1 MKVNYYE
8 VLGVERG
15 ASEQE
20 IRDRFRKLARE
31 NHPDRYNGSDKADAE
46 RKFQTLTEAVNVL
59 TNVTRRRQHD
69 SELSSTTSKGTADF
83 AQVARAYLG
92 KGVKAFK
99 EGDFRTAYENFDMA
113 VKHNGQDAKA
123 FHYLALA
130 AVRVPSMARQA
141 VQAIETAVQREP
153 VNATYLKDAGL
164 ILKRAGL
171 VAKAL
176 IGMQV
181 TAFGLTHVGRQR
193 QHNEDS
199 YLVADEPGLFLV
211 ADGMG
216 GHAAGEIASRIAVDS
231 ISEFILH
238 TKEDDGTWP
247 HAYDEHY
254 KRSTNRLMAAVR
266 LANTRVLEAMRK
278 DARLRGMGTT
288 VVACL
293 ADDDMM
299 SFAHVGDSRA
309 YLIRAGHL
317 SRITNDHS
325 WVFEQV
331 QAGMLTEAEAEKH
344 PLRNVITRA
353 LGGAL
358 SVTPDASEVETR
370 SGDVYLLCSDGL
382 TGMVP
387 EDEIRDI
394 VDKNTDDLEKACQVL
409 IDTANERGG
418 LDNVTAILVKTT

>member
-1 MKVNYYE
+1 
-8 VLGVERG
+8 
-15 ASEQE
+15 
-20 IRDRFRKLARE
+20 
-31 NHPDRYNGSDKADAE
+31 
-46 RKFQTLTEAVNVL
+46 
-59 TNVTRRRQHD
+59 
-69 SELSSTTSKGTADF
+69 
-83 AQVARAYLG
+83 
-92 KGVKAFK
+92 
-99 EGDFRTAYENFDMA
+99 
-113 VKHNGQDAKA
+113 
-123 FHYLALA
+123 
-130 AVRVPSMARQA
+130 
-141 VQAIETAVQREP
+141 
-153 VNATYLKDAGL
+153 
-164 ILKRAGL
+164 
-171 VAKAL
+171 
-176 IGMQV
+176 MQV
-181 TAFGLTHVGRQR
+181 KSFGLTHVGRQR

-199 YLVADEPGLFLV
+199 FLVEDKARLYLV

-238 TKEDDGTWP
+238 SKEDDGTWP

-254 KRSTNRLMAAVR
+254 RRSTNKLMAAVR
-266 LANTRVLEAMRK
+266 MANTQVLEAMRK

-293 ADDDMM
+293 ADADTM

-309 YLIRAGHL
+309 YLIREGQL

-331 QAGMLTEAEAEKH
+331 QAGMLTEAGAEKH

-358 SVTPDASEVETR
+358 SVTPDASEVESR
-370 SGDVYLLCSDGL
+370 PGDVYLLCSDGL

-387 EDEIRDI
+387 EDEILR
-394 VDKNTDDLEKACQVL
+394 VVSENEDLEKACQTL
-409 IDTANERGG
+409 IDLANERGG

>member
-1 MKVNYYE
+1 M
-8 VLGVERG
+8 
-15 ASEQE
+15 E
-20 IRDRFRKLARE
+20 I
-31 NHPDRYNGSDKADAE
+31 KA
-46 RKFQTLTEAVNVL
+46 
-59 TNVTRRRQHD
+59 
-69 SELSSTTSKGTADF
+69 
-83 AQVARAYLG
+83 Y
-92 KGVKAFK
+92 
-99 EGDFRTAYENFDMA
+99 
-113 VKHNGQDAKA
+113 
-123 FHYLALA
+123 
-130 AVRVPSMARQA
+130 
-141 VQAIETAVQREP
+141 
-153 VNATYLKDAGL
+153 
-164 ILKRAGL
+164 
-171 VAKAL
+171 
-176 IGMQV
+176 
-181 TAFGLTHVGRQR
+181 GLTHVGRQR

-199 YLVADEPGLFLV
+199 YLVADEAKLFLV

-247 HAYDEHY
+247 HAYDEHF

-293 ADDDMM
+293 ADGETM
-299 SFAHVGDSRA
+299 SVAHVGDSRA
-309 YLIRAGHL
+309 YMIRNNQL
-317 SRITNDHS
+317 QRITNDHS

-358 SVTPDASEVETR
+358 QVTPDASEIEVKE
-370 SGDVYLLCSDGL
+370 GDVFLLCSDGL

-387 EDEIRDI
+387 EDEILK
-394 VDKNTDDLEKACQVL
+394 VVTQSNGDLEKACQKL
-409 IDTANERGG
+409 IEEANERGG
-418 LDNVTAILVKTT
+418 LDNVTAILVKAVW

>member
-1 MKVNYYE
+1 ME
-8 VLGVERG
+8 
-15 ASEQE
+15 
-20 IRDRFRKLARE
+20 
-31 NHPDRYNGSDKADAE
+31 
-46 RKFQTLTEAVNVL
+46 
-59 TNVTRRRQHD
+59 
-69 SELSSTTSKGTADF
+69 
-83 AQVARAYLG
+83 
-92 KGVKAFK
+92 VKA
-99 EGDFRTAYENFDMA
+99 Y
-113 VKHNGQDAKA
+113 
-123 FHYLALA
+123 
-130 AVRVPSMARQA
+130 
-141 VQAIETAVQREP
+141 
-153 VNATYLKDAGL
+153 
-164 ILKRAGL
+164 
-171 VAKAL
+171 
-176 IGMQV
+176 
-181 TAFGLTHVGRQR
+181 GLTHVGRQR

-199 YLVADEPGLFLV
+199 FLVEDGAKLYLV

-266 LANTRVLEAMRK
+266 MANTRVLEAMRK

-293 ADDDMM
+293 ADEGTV
-299 SFAHVGDSRA
+299 SVAHVGDSRA
-309 YLIRAGHL
+309 YLIRDGAL
-317 SRITNDHS
+317 SRLTNDHS

-358 SVTPDASEVETR
+358 SVTPDASEVESR
-370 SGDVYLLCSDGL
+370 PGDVYLLCSDGL

-387 EDEIRDI
+387 EDEILR
-394 VDKNTDDLEKACQVL
+394 VVSENGNDLEMACQNL
-409 IDTANERGG
+409 IDIANERGG
-418 LDNVTAILVKTT
+418 LDNVTAILVKTVS

>member
-1 MKVNYYE
+1 M
-8 VLGVERG
+8 
-15 ASEQE
+15 
-20 IRDRFRKLARE
+20 
-31 NHPDRYNGSDKADAE
+31 
-46 RKFQTLTEAVNVL
+46 NV
-59 TNVTRRRQHD
+59 
-69 SELSSTTSKGTADF
+69 K
-83 AQVARAYLG
+83 
-92 KGVKAFK
+92 
-99 EGDFRTAYENFDMA
+99 
-113 VKHNGQDAKA
+113 
-123 FHYLALA
+123 
-130 AVRVPSMARQA
+130 
-141 VQAIETAVQREP
+141 
-153 VNATYLKDAGL
+153 
-164 ILKRAGL
+164 
-171 VAKAL
+171 
-176 IGMQV
+176 
-181 TAFGLTHVGRQR
+181 AFGLTHVGRQR

-199 YLVADEPGLFLV
+199 FLVENDARLFLV

-238 TKEDDGTWP
+238 TKEDEGTWP
-247 HAYDEHY
+247 HAYDENL

-293 ADDDMM
+293 ADETTV
-299 SFAHVGDSRA
+299 SVAHVGDSRA
-309 YLIRAGHL
+309 YLIRDNQL

-358 SVTPDASEVETR
+358 QVSPDAREIEAK

-387 EDEIRDI
+387 EDEILRLVNSHDG
-394 VDKNTDDLEKACQVL
+394 DLEAACQEL
-409 IDTANERGG
+409 IDAANANGG
-418 LDNVTAILVKTT
+418 LDNVTAVLVRTE

>member
-1 MKVNYYE
+1 M
-8 VLGVERG
+8 
-15 ASEQE
+15 Q
-20 IRDRFRKLARE
+20 
-31 NHPDRYNGSDKADAE
+31 
-46 RKFQTLTEAVNVL
+46 
-59 TNVTRRRQHD
+59 
-69 SELSSTTSKGTADF
+69 
-83 AQVARAYLG
+83 
-92 KGVKAFK
+92 VKAC
-99 EGDFRTAYENFDMA
+99 
-113 VKHNGQDAKA
+113 
-123 FHYLALA
+123 
-130 AVRVPSMARQA
+130 
-141 VQAIETAVQREP
+141 
-153 VNATYLKDAGL
+153 
-164 ILKRAGL
+164 
-171 VAKAL
+171 
-176 IGMQV
+176 
-181 TAFGLTHVGRQR
+181 GLTHVGKQR

-199 YLVADEPGLFLV
+199 FLVEDNANLYLV

-247 HAYDEHY
+247 HAYDEHF

-293 ADDDMM
+293 ADGETM
-299 SFAHVGDSRA
+299 SVAHVGDSRA
-309 YLIRAGHL
+309 YMIRNNQL
-317 SRITNDHS
+317 QRITNDHS

-358 SVTPDASEVETR
+358 QVVPDATEINCQP
-370 SGDVYLLCSDGL
+370 GDVYLLCSDGL

-387 EDEIRDI
+387 EEEILRVVTTADG
-394 VDKNTDDLEKACQVL
+394 DLEKACKAL
-409 IDTANERGG
+409 IDAANERGG
-418 LDNVTAILVKTT
+418 LDNITAVLIRTE

>member
-1 MKVNYYE
+1 ME
-8 VLGVERG
+8 
-15 ASEQE
+15 
-20 IRDRFRKLARE
+20 
-31 NHPDRYNGSDKADAE
+31 
-46 RKFQTLTEAVNVL
+46 
-59 TNVTRRRQHD
+59 
-69 SELSSTTSKGTADF
+69 
-83 AQVARAYLG
+83 
-92 KGVKAFK
+92 VKA
-99 EGDFRTAYENFDMA
+99 Y
-113 VKHNGQDAKA
+113 
-123 FHYLALA
+123 
-130 AVRVPSMARQA
+130 
-141 VQAIETAVQREP
+141 
-153 VNATYLKDAGL
+153 
-164 ILKRAGL
+164 
-171 VAKAL
+171 
-176 IGMQV
+176 
-181 TAFGLTHVGRQR
+181 GLTHVGRSR

-199 YLVADEPGLFLV
+199 FLVEDAARLFLV

-288 VVACL
+288 VVACM
-293 ADDDMM
+293 ADNEIM

-309 YLIRAGHL
+309 YMIRDKHL

-358 SVTPDASEVETR
+358 QVNPDASEVEIRT
-370 SGDVYLLCSDGL
+370 GDIYLLCSDGL

-387 EDEIRDI
+387 EDEILRI
-394 VDKNTDDLEKACQVL
+394 VTEAADLEEAGQHLVES
-409 IDTANERGG
+409 ANEHGG
-418 LDNVTAILVKTT
+418 LDNVTTVLVKIL

>member
-1 MKVNYYE
+1 
-8 VLGVERG
+8 VE
-15 ASEQE
+15 
-20 IRDRFRKLARE
+20 
-31 NHPDRYNGSDKADAE
+31 
-46 RKFQTLTEAVNVL
+46 
-59 TNVTRRRQHD
+59 
-69 SELSSTTSKGTADF
+69 
-83 AQVARAYLG
+83 
-92 KGVKAFK
+92 
-99 EGDFRTAYENFDMA
+99 
-113 VKHNGQDAKA
+113 
-123 FHYLALA
+123 
-130 AVRVPSMARQA
+130 
-141 VQAIETAVQREP
+141 VQA
-153 VNATYLKDAGL
+153 Y
-164 ILKRAGL
+164 
-171 VAKAL
+171 
-176 IGMQV
+176 
-181 TAFGLTHVGRQR
+181 GLTHVGRQR

-199 YLVADEPGLFLV
+199 FLVEGTARLFLV

-247 HAYDEHY
+247 HAYDEKF

-266 LANTRVLEAMRK
+266 MANTRVLEAMRK

-293 ADDDMM
+293 ADGDIM

-309 YLIRAGHL
+309 YLIRDNAL

-358 SVTPDASEVETR
+358 QVNPDASEMEAR
-370 SGDVYLLCSDGL
+370 PGDVYLLCSDGL

-387 EDEIRDI
+387 EDEILRVVTESDTI
-394 VDKNTDDLEKACQVL
+394 EDACQKL

-418 LDNVTAILVKTT
+418 LDNITAILVKAL

>member
-1 MKVNYYE
+1 M
-8 VLGVERG
+8 
-15 ASEQE
+15 E
-20 IRDRFRKLARE
+20 I
-31 NHPDRYNGSDKADAE
+31 
-46 RKFQTLTEAVNVL
+46 
-59 TNVTRRRQHD
+59 
-69 SELSSTTSKGTADF
+69 
-83 AQVARAYLG
+83 
-92 KGVKAFK
+92 
-99 EGDFRTAYENFDMA
+99 TAY
-113 VKHNGQDAKA
+113 
-123 FHYLALA
+123 
-130 AVRVPSMARQA
+130 
-141 VQAIETAVQREP
+141 
-153 VNATYLKDAGL
+153 
-164 ILKRAGL
+164 
-171 VAKAL
+171 
-176 IGMQV
+176 
-181 TAFGLTHVGRQR
+181 GLTHVGRQR

-199 YLVADEPGLFLV
+199 YLVADEAKLFLV

-293 ADDDMM
+293 ADGETM
-299 SFAHVGDSRA
+299 SVAHVGDSRA
-309 YLIRAGHL
+309 YMIRDNHL
-317 SRITNDHS
+317 QRITNDHS

-358 SVTPDASEVETR
+358 QVNPDASEIEVKG
-370 SGDVYLLCSDGL
+370 GDVFLLCSDGL

-387 EDEIRDI
+387 EDEILK
-394 VDKNTDDLEKACQVL
+394 VVTQFTGDLEKACQKL
-409 IDTANERGG
+409 IEEANERGG
-418 LDNVTAILVKTT
+418 LDNVTAILVKAV